1 MDAELIMKEVDGEG
15 LKLLLSGGAGM
26 LATNEK
32 KVNDLNVFPVPDGDT
47 GTNMSFTIKGAVKGA
62 NGASGSVGDVAKAMA
77 KGSLLG
83 ARGNSG
89 VILSQFLKGISV
101 GLQGCETAGVE
112 DFAKAFKLGVE
123 YAYKAVLKPTEGT
136 ILTVMREATDAAV
149 LKLREGET
157 ISEFFEDFIE
167 EARASV
173 KRTPDLLPVL
183 KKAGVVDSGAVGL
196 ICVLEGFYSVSKG
209 ENPIMEYK
217 EDDGPSVSLSS
228 FGPDSKLE
236 FGYCTEFILQLMNYK
251 CDIPTFD
258 INVVT
263 DFLETVGDSIVA
275 IKDEDTVKIHVHTMT
290 PSKVIE
296 FCQQFGE
303 FVTFKMENMSVQHS
317 EQSSFEEA
325 TVTEEHKEIAVV
337 SVCTGEGLISVFKEL
352 GADRIV
358 HGGQTMNP
366 SSEDFLNVFK
376 TLDADNI
383 IVLPNN
389 SNIYL
394 AAKQAADMYKAANVV
409 VVNTKSIAEGY
420 SALTMLDVENG
431 TLESIV
437 EDLEMAAQ
445 NVQTVLVTHSV
456 REGEIDGV
464 VFHENDFICLSGK
477 KLLADANNKGDA
489 LIKGLDGLGSLDDKE
504 VLTLIYGKDVTDYEL
519 DRIVSSINEKYPM
532 LETFVINGGQDVYSF
547 VVALE

>member
-101 GLQGCETAGVE
+101 GLQGCETADVE

-149 LKLREGET
+149 FKLREGET

-489 LIKGLDGLGSLDDKE
+489 LIKGLDSLGSLDDKE